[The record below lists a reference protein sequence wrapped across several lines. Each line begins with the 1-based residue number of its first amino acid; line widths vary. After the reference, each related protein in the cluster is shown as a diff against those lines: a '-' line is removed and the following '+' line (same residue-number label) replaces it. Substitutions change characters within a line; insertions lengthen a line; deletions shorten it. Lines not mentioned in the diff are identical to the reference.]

1 MPPRTQPNIYFVA
14 FNVEILQ
21 MSGKSVRWLWTAQ
34 NRAFP
39 RIVSRCATFPAAPAR
54 PAAVRHFAGRLSR
67 QDDTRGRPPWA
78 VRLRLGGMGAGECK
92 AGASREL
99 ALRIPKTQ
107 KRPPSLSKNPA
118 KNKKA
123 IFNFIK
129 APFGCCLMCCNI
141 HKMRVSI
148 L

>member
-14 FNVEILQ
+14 FDMEILQ
-21 MSGKSVRWLWTAQ
+21 MIGKSVRWMWTAQ
-34 NRAFP
+34 NRDFP
-39 RIVSRCATFPAAPAR
+39 RIVSRCAPFPAAPAR
-54 PAAVRHFAGRLSR
+54 PAAA
-67 QDDTRGRPPWA
+67 RGRYPWA
-78 VRLRLGGMGAGECK
+78 VRLRLGAWGRGECK
-92 AGASREL
+92 AGTSREL

>member
-14 FNVEILQ
+14 FNVEIPQ
-21 MSGKSVRWLWTAQ
+21 MIGKSVRLMWTVQ
-34 NRAFP
+34 NLAFL
-39 RIVSRCATFPAAPAR
+39 RLVSHCAPFPAALAR
-54 PAAVRHFAGRLSR
+54 PTAARHNAGRLSR
-67 QDDTRGRPPWA
+67 KADTRGRPLWA
-78 VRLRLGGMGAGECK
+78 VRLRLGAWGRGVCGIRP
-92 AGASREL
+92 GGGL

-148 L
+148 I